1 MNRRLAGRPVSHPAD
16 SPVGRL
22 VSHPAG
28 CPVSCLVSHPADS
41 PVGRSAVSASHP
53 VRR

>member
-22 VSHPAG
+22 VSCSAG
-28 CPVSCLVSHPADS
+28 CPVGRPVSHPADS
-41 PVGRSAVSASHP
+41 PVGCSASRP
-53 VRR
+53 VR